1 MSSQYTQYHEDE
13 IESLRADIQTF
24 EYLADIQT
32 LHDCQ
37 DIIDA
42 KHREAMAA
50 VQSKFYEITSF
61 KPSFTSLEL
70 VFKDRLNQAMA
81 DTLDELILDLREEL

>member
-1 MSSQYTQYHEDE
+1 MSSQFTQYQEEERDRLDN
-13 IESLRADIQTF
+13 IRSDIQ
-24 EYLADIQT
+24 L

-37 DIIDA
+37 DIIEA

-50 VQSKFYEITSF
+50 VQSKFYEITHF
-61 KPSFTSLEL
+61 KPSFISLEL

>member
-1 MSSQYTQYHEDE
+1 MSSQYTQYQEDE
-13 IESLRADIQTF
+13 IESLRADIQT
-24 EYLADIQT
+24 

-37 DIIDA
+37 DIIEK
-42 KHREAMAA
+42 KHREAMTA

-81 DTLDELILDLREEL
+81 DTLDELILDLRDQALEL